1 LLSVAPASAFIG
13 ATTFVQKAK
22 GGGFQGDQ
30 LTLRGV
36 GRSVRWSNT
45 LGKQSGV
52 VSFQSAERQLFP
64 PNAAPTAELQLAGQ
78 RGVVRLLISRLRYNA
93 RRGTVSYRV
102 KRLSKRRVPLRFGV
116 VSLSILSAPA
126 LGFGSGDHSCQ
137 TQLEDATAYGLQP
150 INSSKSELDKWA
162 LLSPPSA
169 VIGPSEA
176 ASWESDGSLFKGCTN
191 SVVWKLVPDP
201 NRQNPPTPPSVT
213 VTLTTTYPNDGLPS
227 YTCKP
232 SPSLPGVYCKQTY
245 ATKEG
250 VVYWDLEPVSG

>member
-1 LLSVAPASAFIG
+1 
-13 ATTFVQKAK
+13 
-22 GGGFQGDQ
+22 

-78 RGVVRLLISRLRYNA
+78 RAVARLLISRPRYNA

-102 KRLSKRRVPLRFGV
+102 KRLSERRVPLRFGV
-116 VSLSILSAPA
+116 ASLSILSAPA

-137 TQLEDATAYGLQP
+137 TQLEDDTNYGLQP
-150 INSSKSELDKWA
+150 IDSSKSELDKWA

-176 ASWESDGSLFKGCTN
+176 ASWESDGSLFKGCSN

-201 NRQNPPTPPSVT
+201 NSQNPPTPPSET
-213 VTLTTTYPNDGLPS
+213 VTLSTAYPNDGLPS
-227 YTCKP
+227 YRCTP
-232 SPSLPGVYCKQTY
+232 SPSLPGVYCEQTY
-245 ATKEG
+245 ATKDG
-250 VVYWDLEPVSG
+250 VVYWDLKPVSG